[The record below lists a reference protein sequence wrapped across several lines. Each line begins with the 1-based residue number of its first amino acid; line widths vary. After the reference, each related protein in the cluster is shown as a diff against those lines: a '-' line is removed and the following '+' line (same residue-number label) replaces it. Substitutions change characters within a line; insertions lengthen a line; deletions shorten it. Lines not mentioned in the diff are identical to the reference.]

1 MVMLKIFNTRK
12 RSVLIP
18 ALAGG
23 ITGAGL
29 ALLVAPKPGKEIRKD
44 LRRLARNAQ
53 DQVSEA
59 FDTGKELYGDGKAAV
74 IKAVEIGSKP
84 FIQGKKK
91 IEELTHKTD
100 RSLVVPVLAT
110 GVIGA
115 GVVWLFTTKSGK
127 EIRGDMKKVAGNT
140 LDYMGTAVDKGKDL
154 YQEGKVAVS
163 EAVEK
168 GKKAFAAGTE
178 KLRNV
183 A

>member
-1 MVMLKIFNTRK
+1 MKIFNTRK

-29 ALLVAPKPGKEIRKD
+29 ALLVAPKPGKALRKD
-44 LRRLARNAQ
+44 LKRLARNTQ

-59 FDTGKELYGDGKAAV
+59 IDTGKELYGDGKAAV
-74 IKAVEIGSKP
+74 IKAVEVGSKP

-91 IEELTHKTD
+91 IDELTHKTNS
-100 RSLVVPVLAT
+100 SLVLPILAT
-110 GVIGA
+110 GAIGA
-115 GVVWLFTTKSGK
+115 SVVWLLATKSGR
-127 EIRGDMKKVAGNT
+127 EFQGTMKKVAGTT
-140 LDYMGTAVDKGKDL
+140 LDYMDTAADKSKEL
-154 YQEGKVAVS
+154 YQESKAAVS